1 MKRVDQ
7 GRMKDANE
15 STSGHLKK
23 LMVKNPSRPIVWF
36 GMNSF
41 SSS

>member
-7 GRMKDANE
+7 GRMKDVGKLYKTANE

-23 LMVKNPSRPIVWF
+23 
-36 GMNSF
+36 
-41 SSS
+41 